1 MASIP
6 LEEVLVSG
14 AVHPNGGVVRGRY
27 ETRWFSYGLYCQ
39 ALCLSLA
46 LAPFLAACTKQ
57 DPYNPPDLFYYFAS
71 YKVGKNPTTVTP
83 IDINQDGVT
92 DLVTTNMSSN
102 TLSTLIGNGDGTFHD
117 QVQLHVCQEPRS
129 LATGLFNQDAYPDI
143 VLACSGGDQIAVL
156 FGRVDGKFVEG
167 PQYPVHRTPIAIASD
182 DLNGDHVADLVVAL
196 RNDKVKVFI
205 GLGNGEFRHGA
216 QYEYGDTPTSVALS
230 DLNHDGKVDLIVT
243 NGGPMSNA
251 VSIWF
256 GNGDGTFRQ
265 PTDYRSGKRPLG
277 VSFGDFNNDRIR
289 DLLVI
294 NGERDSFSTFI
305 GNGDGTFQ
313 AGHDSGADAGPNYGL
328 ARDFNGDQRTDVA
341 IVNIQSSNL
350 SILFGKGDGTFEYPP
365 RNYRTKTGPFAV
377 ALYRVTTQEMEEPG
391 LVTVDNGNGT
401 VSIFL
406 HRGLKAGTHSVSTAP
421 SKDSAGAD
429 EQSSKGVTGE

>member
-1 MASIP
+1 MTPRSGVRGP
-6 LEEVLVSG
+6 FLWPCRLLLLVSLPVLAVAG
-14 AVHPNGGVVRGRY
+14 AC
-27 ETRWFSYGLYCQ
+27 S
-39 ALCLSLA
+39 
-46 LAPFLAACTKQ
+46 KQ
-57 DPYNPPDLFYYFAS
+57 DPYVPPDLFYYFAS

-83 IDINQDGVT
+83 FDINQDGIT

-102 TLSTLIGNGDGTFHD
+102 TLSILIGNGDGTFHD

-129 LATGLFNQDAYPDI
+129 LATGLFNGDVYPDI
-143 VLACSGGDQIAVL
+143 VLACSGSDQIAVL
-156 FGRVDGKFVEG
+156 FGRADGKFEEG

-182 DLNGDHVADLVVAL
+182 DINGDRLADLVVAL

-230 DLNHDGKVDLIVT
+230 DLNADGKVDLVVT

-251 VSIWF
+251 ISIWV

-277 VSFGDFNNDRIR
+277 VSFADFNNDRIR

-294 NGERDSFSTFI
+294 NGERDSFSTFL
-305 GNGDGTFQ
+305 GNGNATFQ
-313 AGHDSGADAGPNYGL
+313 GGHDSGADAGPNFGL
-328 ARDFNGDQRTDVA
+328 ARDFNGDRRADVA
-341 IVNIQSSNL
+341 IVNLQSNDL
-350 SILFGKGDGTFEYPP
+350 SILFGRGDGTFEYPP
-365 RNYRTKTGPFAV
+365 RNYRTKAGPFAV
-377 ALYRVTTQEMEEPG
+377 ALFSVTTKEVGEPG
-391 LVTVDNGNGT
+391 LVTADNGDGT

-406 HRGLKAGTHSVSTAP
+406 HRGLKGSVSSATAGSSEGAARTAAEARP
-421 SKDSAGAD
+421 SRP
-429 EQSSKGVTGE
+429 GE